1 MRCFPAPWL
10 LFSGRMLAE
19 FPQHVRN
26 DDFMPLDFRRMKSTY
41 SVES

>member
-19 FPQHVRN
+19 FPQHARS
-26 DDFMPLDFRRMKSTY
+26 DDSLPLDFRRMKSTY